1 LRPIV
6 TRGELAVLELRGG
19 THVDAA
25 HRDYAERGLSPS
37 PVRRGRIHD
46 SFDLAVLTAGLSR
59 STRRT
64 PAGSLSKGTGRRAVE
79 PAHDRANRCSG
90 SR

>member
-1 LRPIV
+1 MVDDI
-6 TRGELAVLELRGG
+6 
-19 THVDAA
+19 DAA